1 MSLLCPRCSRVL
13 ADSGE
18 SVDAP
23 LFCMYCGEKLH
34 GQPASSSDDTM
45 GYEAPPALDSQH
57 MITRSVDEGAVVA
70 QSVAE
75 MPPSSIGGYRLL
87 KFIGAGGMGSVYEA
101 EADTSGQRVAV
112 KLLSRRL
119 ASNPA
124 SVERFRQEGRLA
136 SQIAHPRCVFV
147 LRADTDAG
155 RPYIIMELMPG
166 RTLKDMVDDRGPLPV
181 GEAILRTLDVID
193 GLIEA
198 HRLGVIHRDVKPSN
212 CFLTEDDRV
221 KVGDFGLSKSLGAN
235 PDKQLTHSGA
245 FLGTVLFASPEQ
257 IRGEPVGY
265 DTDVY
270 AVCATL
276 YYLLAGQAPHQH
288 ESLTAALAKAISEAP
303 PSVRIRCPLAT
314 VELDRLILKGLERDR
329 ERRFQSL
336 EELRESLLGLLPER
350 QQPARPRSLIL
361 AYLLDSAI
369 LQFAVFP
376 LELLHQYLGE
386 QLPGP
391 DRAFDISWISYAA
404 TFLYFWL
411 FIGWTGSSPGQRMLK
426 LRVVKLGGTGV
437 PGLGVTALRTLVF
450 NALLFWMF
458 SFAMLFDYLVH
469 PVVTLSIG
477 ASAFF
482 IGLFVLGFQLRRT
495 ACGYRG
501 VHDFA
506 AKTRTIQLP
515 RAPKR
520 KKLVSPFPN
529 PLDRVMRSKPAP
541 PEMLGG
547 FVIAG
552 KICEIGDG
560 GEVWTGEDKSLGRR
574 VVIRVEPPG
583 IGDDSLFDEPIVRP
597 TRLRSVGHGTMTW
610 GGGERAWVAFVAPAG
625 SPLPDVVS
633 PAAPLSWAEAMPI
646 LDQLVSELS
655 DGTGDGSSPD
665 VLSPEQIWV
674 EPGGRLQLVDFPMP
688 TGQAVAAGETK
699 SRYPGGAFDPLG
711 FVKQVTALM
720 LEGSARAGH
729 GRIRAPLPAHA
740 SAITNRLFDD
750 GYSSLGELREE
761 LVANQSQ
768 PPSVT
773 AGSRLAHLTLQGMML
788 SFGLMIIVMMSG
800 FFNLAANFNTAN
812 SSRLPNRALG
822 SLETE
827 EDRQSLLAT
836 VRATRPADSEVRL
849 RLEAALQPEELPN
862 TVAALKQYSEDR
874 RAEADGFQD
883 RLNRPERHAL
893 NLWVEATA
901 ASIDNVK
908 LPPAAVDA
916 ILLEAKEDGAS
927 ARGALLRTQGRVMM
941 TIFAVMILMW
951 PFAVWPAFAWLF
963 RGGLGYW
970 FSGIALVRKDGR
982 PAGRWRCGLRE
993 ILIWLPVTVLL
1004 MASLLIQWQFPT
1016 LVALRTLLWLAGVA
1030 LLPVS
1035 FLIALRDP
1043 TRSPVDRL
1051 VGVFLV
1057 PR

>member
-1 MSLLCPRCSRVL
+1 
-13 ADSGE
+13 
-18 SVDAP
+18 
-23 LFCMYCGEKLH
+23 
-34 GQPASSSDDTM
+34 
-45 GYEAPPALDSQH
+45 
-57 MITRSVDEGAVVA
+57 
-70 QSVAE
+70 
-75 MPPSSIGGYRLL
+75 
-87 KFIGAGGMGSVYEA
+87 MGSVYEA

-119 ASNPA
+119 AANPS

-288 ESLTAALAKAISEAP
+288 ESLTAALAKAISEPP

-314 VELDRLILKGLERDR
+314 AELDRLILKGLERDR

-376 LELLHQYLGE
+376 LEFLRQYLGE

-391 DRAFDISWISYAA
+391 DSAFDISWVSYAT

-411 FIGWTGSSPGQRMLK
+411 FVGLTGSSPGQRILK

-437 PGLGVTALRTLVF
+437 PGLAVSALRTLVF
-450 NALLFWMF
+450 AALWFWMF
-458 SFAMLFDYLVH
+458 SFAMLFDNLVH

-482 IGLFVLGFQLRRT
+482 IGLFVLGLQMRRT
-495 ACGYRG
+495 ECGYRG
-501 VHDFA
+501 IHDFA
-506 AKTRTIQLP
+506 ARTRTIQLP
-515 RAPKR
+515 RQSKR

-529 PLDRVMRSKPAP
+529 PLDRVMKVQPAL

-597 TRLRSVGHGTMTW
+597 TRLRSVGHGTMIW

-633 PAAPLSWAEAMPI
+633 PTAPLSWAEALPI
-646 LDQLVSELS
+646 LDQLVSELN

-720 LEGSARAGH
+720 LEGSARTGH

-750 GYSSLGELREE
+750 GYTSLAELRDD
-761 LVANQSQ
+761 LTANQSL

-773 AGSRLAHLTLQGMML
+773 GGNRVAHLTLQSLLL
-788 SFGLMIIVMMSG
+788 SFGLMTMVMTSG
-800 FFNLAANFNTAN
+800 FFNFFASFGSAVRNQIPLRILA
-812 SSRLPNRALG
+812 
-822 SLETE
+822 SLETPE
-827 EDRQSLLAT
+827 KRDRLLAHI
-836 VRATRPADSEVRL
+836 RATEPADSEVRGRVESAL
-849 RLEAALQPEELPN
+849 SPENTAETEAALKL
-862 TVAALKQYSEDR
+862 L
-874 RAEADGFQD
+874 AEANRQEAEQFQT
-883 RLNRPERHAL
+883 RLNRPERYVLGLWMESAL
-893 NLWVEATA
+893 LVGD
-901 ASIDNVK
+901 ASK
-908 LPPAAVDA
+908 TPAFGVDA
-916 ILLEAKEDGAS
+916 GIQLAKQTRENGQVGMS
-927 ARGALLRTQGRVMM
+927 SGVGRRFLF
-941 TIFAVMILMW
+941 TFAITVLIW
-951 PFAVWPAFAWLF
+951 PFAVWPVFAWLF
-963 RGGLGYW
+963 RGGLAYW
-970 FSGIALVRKDGR
+970 FSGIALVRPDGR
-982 PAGRWRCGLRE
+982 RAGRWRCTLRE
-993 ILIWLPVTVLL
+993 VLIWLPVTVFL
-1004 MASLLIQWQFPT
+1004 MASLLIQWEFPT
-1016 LVALRTLLWLAGVA
+1016 LVSLRTLIWLAGVA
-1030 LLPVS
+1030 LLPVA

-1051 VGVFLV
+1051 IGVFLV